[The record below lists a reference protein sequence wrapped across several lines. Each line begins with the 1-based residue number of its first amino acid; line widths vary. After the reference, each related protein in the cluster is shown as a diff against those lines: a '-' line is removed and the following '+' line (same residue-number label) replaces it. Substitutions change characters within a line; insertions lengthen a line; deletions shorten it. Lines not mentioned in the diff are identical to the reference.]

1 MNSEINIKQTA
12 RNIAER
18 MTEEQR
24 IDLIAQIYEIH
35 LRALQPV
42 DYTKQQCAPVPDWM
56 FEQCQQA
63 RTLL

>member
-35 LRALQPV
+35 LRAVRPV
-42 DYTKQQCAPVPDWM
+42 DYTQQQCAPVPDWM
-56 FEQCQQA
+56 LEQCQQA

>member
-1 MNSEINIKQTA
+1 MTPDLKQTA

-42 DYTKQQCAPVPDWM
+42 DFRKQQCVPVPDWTYA
-56 FEQCQQA
+56 QCQQV
-63 RTLL
+63 RNLL